1 MTSRPPQDAAEDA
14 LLWLRQLLAT
24 QALRLA
30 DHLRRHRDGRCGAA
44 REAQELLDH
53 WPDVVAATLPAPG
66 GGSATLHFAPATT
79 LTLLEP
85 LTLCCVA
92 VWPQAAAPA
101 LLRATDG
108 AEADAAPAL
117 TLLPLSAPL
126 VERLR
131 ASTLRQGGAAAERW
145 AALQLL
151 PDHCRL
157 RSLTAPTVAPATRRL
172 THWYALLSDDHCPFA
187 VQSDDAAAPGDAAKR
202 PGAACA
208 YLAQL
213 LRVEPGDC
221 DAATA
226 VLRLQPDAVLRPLD
240 DAKGR
245 GRRSRAASE
254 PAADGDADGDRFAGD
269 AALFRDCVVE
279 EQRRLCRGPL
289 LVRPRGDTAPPP
301 SATNPLVAAAASDAT
316 GDGVATGRQWDAALL
331 SPLCLWRACLSPA
344 CAPSAA
350 TAAALSQTQAQLCR
364 YHHELRASLD
374 AQLSRESAGGA
385 SESAKFLPKKPP
397 ALQPP
402 PAAAQDA
409 QQWQSKRD
417 LQLLRAASSL
427 LQELWDGRLKSTVRL
442 FAKKV
447 AGDMRLR
454 SVCEAALQQLL
465 RATASRAVPLPLR
478 SLPPPPPWALW
489 RDAAQRTAT
498 LESQQAALQ
507 VLQLIARA
515 ERDVSAELAAFGGAD
530 GLRVFPAAEI
540 AQMRRDVRAF
550 KELQEQVLRDPSAQ
564 AASQSDQA
572 QLLAVLGEEARLS
585 ERKLQLLRARRL
597 SEEEARAVLHRRAQR
612 QRQLEE
618 AQARDP
624 ANFNFAQPTSTS
636 ARR

>member
-1 MTSRPPQDAAEDA
+1 MTSRPPQHAAEDA
-14 LLWLRQLLAT
+14 LLRLRQLLAT
-24 QALRLA
+24 QALRLV

-53 WPDVVAATLPAPG
+53 WPDVVAATLPASG

-79 LTLLEP
+79 LSLLEP

-92 VWPQAAAPA
+92 LWPQAAAPV
-101 LLRATDG
+101 LLRSADG
-108 AEADAAPAL
+108 SEADAAPAL

-131 ASTLRQGGAAAERW
+131 ASTLRQSGAAAERW

-157 RSLTAPTVAPATRRL
+157 RSLSAPAAAPATRRL
-172 THWYALLSDDHCPFA
+172 THWYALLSDEHCPFA
-187 VQSDDAAAPGDAAKR
+187 AQGDDAAAPGDSAKR
-202 PGAACA
+202 PGAACV

-221 DAATA
+221 DAAAA
-226 VLRLQPDAVLRPLD
+226 VLRLQPDATLRPLD

-254 PAADGDADGDRFAGD
+254 QAADGDADGDRFAGD

-301 SATNPLVAAAASDAT
+301 SATNPLVAAAASDAA
-316 GDGVATGRQWDAALL
+316 GDGAAAGRQWDATLL

-344 CAPSAA
+344 CAPPAA
-350 TAAALSQTQAQLCR
+350 TASALSQTQAQLCR

-374 AQLSRESAGGA
+374 AQLSAGGA

-465 RATASRAVPLPLR
+465 RAAASRTMALPLR

-507 VLQLIARA
+507 LLQVIARV
-515 ERDVSAELAAFGGAD
+515 ERDVSAELAAFGGVD

-550 KELQEQVLRDPSAQ
+550 KELQEQVLRDPGAQ
-564 AASQSDQA
+564 AAQQSDQA

-597 SEEEARAVLHRRAQR
+597 NEEEARAVLLRRAQR

-624 ANFNFAQPTSTS
+624 ANFNFAQPASS

>member
-1 MTSRPPQDAAEDA
+1 MASRPPQHAAEDA
-14 LLWLRQLLAT
+14 LLRLRQLLAT
-24 QALRLA
+24 QALRVA
-30 DHLRRHRDGRCGAA
+30 DHLRRHRDGRCAAA
-44 REAQELLDH
+44 REAQDLLDH
-53 WPDVVAATLPAPG
+53 WPDVVAASLPAPG
-66 GGSATLHFAPATT
+66 GGCATLHFAPATT

-92 VWPQAAAPA
+92 LWPQAAAPA
-101 LLRATDG
+101 LLRPADG
-108 AEADAAPAL
+108 LEAEASPTL
-117 TLLPLSAPL
+117 TLLPLAAPL

-131 ASTLRQGGAAAERW
+131 CSTLRLGGAAERW

-157 RSLTAPTVAPATRRL
+157 RSLTAPTAAPAARRL
-172 THWYALLSDDHCPFA
+172 THWYALLSDEHSAFA
-187 VQSDDAAAPGDAAKR
+187 AQGDDAAAPGDAAKR
-202 PGAACA
+202 PAAACV

-213 LRVEPGDC
+213 LRVEPSDC
-221 DAATA
+221 DPAAA
-226 VLRLQPDAVLRPLD
+226 VLRLQPEAALRPLD
-240 DAKGR
+240 DAKSR

-254 PAADGDADGDRFAGD
+254 PATEGDADGDRFAVD

-289 LVRPRGDTAPPP
+289 LVRPRGDAAPP
-301 SATNPLVAAAASDAT
+301 SATNPLVAAAASDSSGEGGA
-316 GDGVATGRQWDAALL
+316 AGRQWDAALL

-344 CAPSAA
+344 CAPPAA
-350 TAAALSQTQAQLCR
+350 VAASLSQTQAQLCR

-374 AQLSRESAGGA
+374 AQLSRDSAGGA

-478 SLPPPPPWALW
+478 SLPPPPAWALW
-489 RDAAQRTAT
+489 RDAAQRSAT

-550 KELQEQVLRDPSAQ
+550 KELQEQVLRDASAQ
-564 AASQSDQA
+564 AAPQSDQT

-597 SEEEARAVLHRRAQR
+597 SEEEARAVLQRRAQR